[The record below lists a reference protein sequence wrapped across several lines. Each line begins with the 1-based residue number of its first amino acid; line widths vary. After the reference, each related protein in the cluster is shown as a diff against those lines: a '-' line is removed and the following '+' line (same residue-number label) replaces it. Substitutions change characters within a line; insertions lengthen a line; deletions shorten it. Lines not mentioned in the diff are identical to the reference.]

1 MRCRTGYATR
11 GAGRRAFG
19 FGFATAVAAV
29 FALMLPGG
37 AAFAAGTTAG
47 GDITPAEK
55 LLFMTTHMSGVE
67 AQTELDYAFSLSG
80 PPEKIS
86 DTVRVLVTSAANA
99 KSDAHITDRSGAVDV
114 SSEGLPCNP
123 VILYFLEHD
132 IAEMERL
139 TGGQRRYFQRRV
151 RLALAAG
158 PPVTPVV
165 VDVGGKPVKARKIVI
180 QPFLDDPNA
189 SRFAQY
195 TAKRY
200 TFIIADDTVPGRVM
214 SIHTEVPGANNDFA
228 HPFQADTLNFSGAL
242 RSLAP
247 PPARPGQPAPAPVK
261 TPQAP
266 SASR

>member
-1 MRCRTGYATR
+1 MKCRMGYATR
-11 GAGRRAFG
+11 STGCRAFA
-19 FGFATAVAAV
+19 FVFAVAIA
-29 FALMLPGG
+29 FALMLPGS
-37 AAFAAGTTAG
+37 AALAAGTTAG
-47 GDITPAEK
+47 DDITPAEK

-67 AQTELDYAFSLSG
+67 ALTELDYAFILSG
-80 PPEKIS
+80 PPAKIN

-99 KSDAHITDRSGAVDV
+99 KSDAHITDRSGNVDV

-132 IAEMERL
+132 VAEMEQL

-158 PPVTPVV
+158 PPITPVV
-165 VDVGGKPVKARKIVI
+165 MEVGGKSVKAHKIVI
-180 QPFLDDPNA
+180 QPYLDDPNA
-189 SRFAQY
+189 ARFAQY
-195 TAKRY
+195 TGKRY

-228 HPFQADTLNFSGAL
+228 HPFQTESLSFTGAL

-247 PPARPGQPAPAPVK
+247 PPAKPGEPAPVR

-266 SASR
+266 RASR